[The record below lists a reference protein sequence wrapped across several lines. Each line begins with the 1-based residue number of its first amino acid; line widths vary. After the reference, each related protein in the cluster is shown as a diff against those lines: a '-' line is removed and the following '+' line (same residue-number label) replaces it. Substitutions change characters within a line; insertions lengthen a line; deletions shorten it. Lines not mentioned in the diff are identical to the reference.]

1 MKNKYCHHSHLSEH
15 KFRQILECFCDDLNT
30 IVTSKITGASRKTI
44 TKYFGQ
50 FRKRIYK
57 IVTSDES
64 LLEGE
69 VEIDESYFG
78 PKRIRGK
85 RGRGAGE
92 KIPVVGIL
100 KRGGKVKTQVVK
112 NCSKKEI
119 MPIIKGKILDEATIY
134 SDGWRSYDG
143 LINLKDFEHHRVY
156 HSKDEFA
163 RGKAHINGIE
173 SFWSFAKR
181 RIRKQNGVRKDKF
194 LLHLKESEFRWN
206 HRNGWNHRNDSMYKV
221 LLKEFRERPLRL

>member
-15 KFRQILECFCDDLNT
+15 KFRQLLECFSDDLNT
-30 IVTSKITGASRKTI
+30 IVTSKITGISRKTV
-44 TKYFGQ
+44 TKYFNQ
-50 FRKRIYK
+50 FRNRIFK
-57 IVTSDES
+57 LVSSDQS
-64 LLEGE
+64 MLEGE

-85 RGRGAGE
+85 RGRGAGG
-92 KIPVVGIL
+92 KIPVVGVL
-100 KRGGKVKTQVVK
+100 KRGGKVKTRIVK
-112 NCSKKEI
+112 NCSKEEM
-119 MPIIKGKILDEATIY
+119 MPIIKGKILDESTIY

-143 LINLKDFEHHRVY
+143 LVNLKNFKHYRVY

-206 HRNGWNHRNDSMYKV
+206 RRDDNMYKV
-221 LLKEFRERPLRL
+221 LLKEFREKPLRL